1 MTQIPDK
8 PVPDGLEPKWAE
20 RWEAEGTYRFDRERA
35 RPEIFSIDT
44 PPPTVSGELHLGHIF
59 SYTHTDA
66 IARYQRMKGLAVFY
80 PIGFDDNGLPT
91 ERRVQNYYGVRCD
104 PTLPHDP
111 GFTPPEQPFDPPEL
125 VSKRNFIELCER
137 LTLED
142 EAVFTNLFRTLG
154 LSVDWSINYRTIDQ
168 HARQVAQR
176 AFLRNLGRGEA
187 YTAEAPVLW
196 DIDFRTAVAQAEL
209 EDREER
215 SALHRID
222 FHLQDGSPIT
232 IETTRPELIVSC
244 VALVA
249 HPDDDRYRS
258 LVGTTAASPL
268 FGVEVPVVT
277 HDLAAPD
284 KGTGIAQI
292 CTFGDTTDVVWWRDL
307 DLPTRAALQR
317 DGRLVSEVPEWITTD
332 GGRAAFTE
340 LAGKTAKQARRRMV
354 ELLAESGDLRGDPEP
369 ITHVVKFYEKG
380 DRPLEIVTSRQWYI
394 HNGGRDPALRE
405 DLLLRGKEIR
415 WIPDFMR
422 VRYEHWVNGL
432 TGDWL
437 ISRQRYL
444 GVPIPVWYAVGADG
458 DTDYDH
464 PIVPS
469 ESDLPIDPATSPAPG
484 YEESQRGRP
493 GGFVA
498 DPDVMDTWATSSLTP
513 QIAAGWED
521 DPDLFARVFPMDLRP
536 QAHDIIRTWLF
547 ATITRSHF
555 EHDSVPWSNAAISG
569 WIVDPDRKKMSKSK
583 GNVVTPMALLEQYGS
598 DAVRYWAASGRPGAD
613 TAFDEAQM
621 KVGRRLVIKVLN
633 ASRFAL
639 GLGEGAAGDVTEALD
654 RSMLAGLAAVVE
666 EATSA
671 FDGFDYA
678 RALDRT
684 ESAFWAWC
692 DDYLELVKGRAYGD
706 GPGAGSAHRALRSA
720 LSVFLRLLAPLLPFA
735 TEEVWSWWQQGSI
748 HRSSWPAAAEFAG
761 LTGDLAVLDAASW
774 VLGEIRK
781 AKSDA
786 KLSMRTPVESVEV
799 RAPDERVA
807 ALELARDDLSHAG
820 GVERL
825 EMKID
830 GESSVGV
837 VLAATA

>member
-1 MTQIPDK
+1 
-8 PVPDGLEPKWAE
+8 
-20 RWEAEGTYRFDRERA
+20 
-35 RPEIFSIDT
+35 
-44 PPPTVSGELHLGHIF
+44 
-59 SYTHTDA
+59 
-66 IARYQRMKGLAVFY
+66 
-80 PIGFDDNGLPT
+80 
-91 ERRVQNYYGVRCD
+91 
-104 PTLPHDP
+104 
-111 GFTPPEQPFDPPEL
+111 
-125 VSKRNFIELCER
+125 
-137 LTLED
+137 
-142 EAVFTNLFRTLG
+142 
-154 LSVDWSINYRTIDQ
+154 
-168 HARQVAQR
+168 
-176 AFLRNLGRGEA
+176 
-187 YTAEAPVLW
+187 
-196 DIDFRTAVAQAEL
+196 
-209 EDREER
+209 
-215 SALHRID
+215 
-222 FHLQDGSPIT
+222 
-232 IETTRPELIVSC
+232 
-244 VALVA
+244 
-249 HPDDDRYRS
+249 
-258 LVGTTAASPL
+258 
-268 FGVEVPVVT
+268 
-277 HDLAAPD
+277 
-284 KGTGIAQI
+284 
-292 CTFGDTTDVVWWRDL
+292 
-307 DLPTRAALQR
+307 
-317 DGRLVSEVPEWITTD
+317 
-332 GGRAAFTE
+332 
-340 LAGKTAKQARRRMV
+340 
-354 ELLAESGDLRGDPEP
+354 
-369 ITHVVKFYEKG
+369 
-380 DRPLEIVTSRQWYI
+380 
-394 HNGGRDPALRE
+394 
-405 DLLLRGKEIR
+405 
-415 WIPDFMR
+415 
-422 VRYEHWVNGL
+422 
-432 TGDWL
+432 
-437 ISRQRYL
+437 
-444 GVPIPVWYAVGADG
+444 
-458 DTDYDH
+458 
-464 PIVPS
+464 
-469 ESDLPIDPATSPAPG
+469 
-484 YEESQRGRP
+484 
-493 GGFVA
+493 
-498 DPDVMDTWATSSLTP
+498 MDTWATSSLTP

-720 LSVFLRLLAPLLPFA
+720 LSVFLRLLAPFLPFA